1 MEVMNI
7 GARWQLRGRFDSE
20 LARGFL
26 ETFSP
31 PRLDGAA
38 FYQVPRPADRGAGH
52 PCDRRRSPRKSPR
65 RRRSGSP
72 DRRRRASPRREERS
86 RSRRRRPSPH
96 RDGRSRSC
104 RRCRR
109 RDRDVERRRSDRPQG
124 RGPRSQAVEDSV
136 QARRWQSRP
145 GHPQEARRQG
155 EKGFQDWGKAQGRN
169 QIQGDWA
176 DAGKRIAGR
185 IRAGLRMAR
194 TEVAKARARAEDAGE
209 EARARKPGS
218 ARKPDMPSPERRSS
232 GISRNAERGA
242 RPRGSPRRSRTSTG
256 AGAAAGVATGR
267 AEPTTGPAGQTQ
279 SRRSCASLPGG
290 SSESP
295 RTAEGS
301 APSPGH
307 GTQVFHGRTRSLV
320 HRFPRFCELC

>member
-1 MEVMNI
+1 M
-7 GARWQLRGRFDSE
+7 
-20 LARGFL
+20 
-26 ETFSP
+26 
-31 PRLDGAA
+31 GAA
-38 FYQVPRPADRGAGH
+38 AAVAVAAAVTVMSNGAGRID
-52 PCDRRRSPRKSPR
+52 PKAAGPGAKRWRTACRRAG
-65 RRRSGSP
+65 GSP
-72 DRRRRASPRREERS
+72 DPTTRRRRAARGRRAFRIGG
-86 RSRRRRPSPH
+86 RRRAGTRPTAI
-96 RDGRSRSC
+96 GRTL
-104 RRCRR
+104 
-109 RDRDVERRRSDRPQG
+109 
-124 RGPRSQAVEDSV
+124 ASV
-136 QARRWQSRP
+136 
-145 GHPQEARRQG
+145 
-155 EKGFQDWGKAQGRN
+155 
-169 QIQGDWA
+169 
-176 DAGKRIAGR
+176 AGR
-185 IRAGLRMAR
+185 IRAGFKMAR
-194 TEVAKARARAEDAGE
+194 TEVAKARARAEGAGE
-209 EARARKPGS
+209 GARARKPGS